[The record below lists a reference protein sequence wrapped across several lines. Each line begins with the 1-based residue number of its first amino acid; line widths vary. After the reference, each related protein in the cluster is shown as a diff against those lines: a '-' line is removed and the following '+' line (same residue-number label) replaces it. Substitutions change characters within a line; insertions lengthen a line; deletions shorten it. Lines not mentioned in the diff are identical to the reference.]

1 MVDENN
7 KPKKSKKPK
16 KPSNI
21 KLDKGTII
29 FFAVLIV
36 ALIGFTILVLVQ
48 ELKTTYVVD
57 FGEEI
62 NSTVEINEDR
72 TKIDLIVNV
81 QGAETKQH
89 GTLTLIE
96 DNEYKAE
103 LKVGEDTTET
113 ITVIIEENQL
123 KLMYDDGTEIIYKE
137 K

>member
-1 MVDENN
+1 MAEENN
-7 KPKKSKKPK
+7 KPTKPKKSKSK
-16 KPSNI
+16 SNI

-29 FFAVLIV
+29 FFAVLII

-113 ITVIIEENQL
+113 VTIIIEENQL